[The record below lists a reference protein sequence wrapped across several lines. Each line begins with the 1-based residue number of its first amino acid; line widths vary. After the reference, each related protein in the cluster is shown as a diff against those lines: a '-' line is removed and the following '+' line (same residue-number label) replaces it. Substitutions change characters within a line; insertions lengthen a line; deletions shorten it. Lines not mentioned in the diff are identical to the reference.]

1 MVDHISDNG
10 LYYISGQALR
20 FLWWED
26 DPSVQVQTEEVKEMK
41 QVKQFMFP
49 SFESLDWRYY
59 NKVDELGL
67 TLYASSFESNDALS
81 INECVILHHMVF

>member
-1 MVDHISDNG
+1 MVDHISDHG

-49 SFESLDWRYY
+49 SFESLD
-59 NKVDELGL
+59 
-67 TLYASSFESNDALS
+67 
-81 INECVILHHMVF
+81 